1 MEPRLL
7 IVTDPRVDSQ
17 AVIEASYVQIPC
29 IALCDSDSP
38 TQFVDVVI
46 PCSNRTTQ
54 SISMIYW
61 LLAREVKILR
71 GELRK
76 DEEWDLLVDLF
87 YYRNVEDEIKK
98 EQEAEGGEEE
108 VENQEA

>member
-1 MEPRLL
+1 
-7 IVTDPRVDSQ
+7 
-17 AVIEASYVQIPC
+17 
-29 IALCDSDSP
+29 
-38 TQFVDVVI
+38 
-46 PCSNRTTQ
+46 
-54 SISMIYW
+54 MIYW

-98 EQEAEGGEEE
+98 E
-108 VENQEA
+108 